1 MQESK
6 DTIQNTKKLSL
17 KYILNSGHARTVKAK
32 KNIFALILIKV
43 ISVLTSFVFVPV
55 TINYLSP
62 ANYGI
67 WLTIYG
73 IVGWFGLLDIGL
85 GNGLRNRFA
94 ECLANGDKLS
104 ARIYL
109 STTYAML
116 GIIMLLTCVVFYF
129 INHFL
134 NWPQIINVAP
144 EKAQELGKV
153 AMIIFGFFCM
163 QLVVKLISSVLLAD
177 HKAAVVGGINTA
189 CSVISL
195 LIVCL
200 LTKTTTNG
208 SLIYLA
214 LAIGIIN
221 LVVPLVVS
229 IWFFK
234 TYYKDYVPSLK
245 LVDFK
250 YAKSLMNVGVMFFL
264 FQSTALIVVAT
275 DNIIISHL
283 YGPSEVTP
291 YNIALKY
298 FTPITIIFNIVSA
311 PLWSA
316 YTEAYT
322 QNDMPWI
329 KKITTKMLKFWL
341 LIALGVIPM
350 VLLSNFIY
358 KLWIGDEIHISLSVT
373 TFMALFALLSTFNQI
388 FGNFI
393 NGIGKL
399 KLAFYLTIITAVIN
413 IPLCIFFAKYLG
425 LGSTGIILAS
435 CTSLLPDII
444 FIPIQYWKIIN
455 NKATGIWNK

>member
-1 MQESK
+1 MQPKELIEYK
-6 DTIQNTKKLSL
+6 KKLSL
-17 KYILNSGHARTVKAK
+17 SYFLNKGHTRTVKAK
-32 KNIFALILIKV
+32 KNIFALILIKGV
-43 ISVLTSFVFVPV
+43 SVLTSFVFVPI

-85 GNGLRNRFA
+85 GNGLRNKFS
-94 ECLANGDKLS
+94 ECLANGDKKA

-116 GIIMLLTCVVFYF
+116 GIIMLLTVIVFYF
-129 INHFL
+129 VNHFL
-134 NWPQIINVAP
+134 NWSHIINVPP
-144 EKAQELGKV
+144 EKAAELSRV

-163 QLVVKLISSVLLAD
+163 QMVVKLICSVLLAD
-177 HKAAVVGGINTA
+177 HKTAVVGGINTT

-195 LIVCL
+195 IVVYT

-214 LAIGIIN
+214 LAVGIIN
-221 LVVPLVVS
+221 FIVPLIVS
-229 IWFFK
+229 YWFFK
-234 TYYKDYVPSLK
+234 THYKDYVPSFR
-245 LVDFK
+245 LVNFK
-250 YAKSLMNVGVMFFL
+250 YAKSLMNVGIMFFL

-275 DNIIISHL
+275 DNIIISQL
-283 YGPSEVTP
+283 YGPAEVTP

-298 FTPITIIFNIVSA
+298 FTPVTIIFNIVSA

-322 QNDMPWI
+322 QNDMLWI
-329 KKITTKMLKFWL
+329 KKITGKMLRFWV
-341 LIALGVIPM
+341 LIAIGVIPM
-350 VLLSNFIY
+350 ILLSDFIY
-358 KLWIGDEIHISLSVT
+358 KIWIGESIHVSFGVT
-373 TFMALFALLSTFNQI
+373 VFMALFALLSTFNQI

-413 IPLCIFFAKYLG
+413 IPLCIFFAKYMG
-425 LGSTGIILAS
+425 LGSAGIILAS
-435 CTSLLPDII
+435 CISLLPDII

-455 NKATGIWNK
+455 QKATGIWNK